1 MENQRKTILVPW
13 DFTEVAEFA
22 YQHAVNV
29 SHYTHTSITL
39 IHIVKKDKD
48 VPDAMNRLE
57 QSADMLD
64 EKYSVKPIV
73 MAREGNIFKTIGEVA
88 SETHAEIVI
97 MGTHGIR
104 GMQKLTGS
112 WALKVIVSSKVPFVV
127 VQAPPTSESF
137 QNVVFPVDHKKESK
151 EKIKWTSY
159 LNNYYKS
166 KYYIVHPKL
175 HDAGFKKNLANNLYF
190 TKKFLDNQLI
200 EYEVQQL
207 PGKQDFARETIEYA
221 TSINADLILVLTT
234 KDINFTDYVLGASE
248 QYIIAN
254 SAKLPVMCV
263 NPKPTKISGGFKAT
277 GG

>member
-1 MENQRKTILVPW
+1 MENTKPTILVPW

-29 SHYTHTSITL
+29 SHFTQKGITL
-39 IHIVKKDKD
+39 IHIVKKEKD
-48 VPDAMNRLE
+48 EPDALEKLEKEAERLH
-57 QSADMLD
+57 
-64 EKYSVKPIV
+64 EKYEIKPAV

-88 SETHAEIVI
+88 NETHAEIVI

-137 QNVVFPVDHKKESK
+137 ANVVFPVDYKKESK
-151 EKIKWTSY
+151 EKIKWTYY
-159 LNNYYKS
+159 LNHYYKS
-166 KYYIVHPKL
+166 KYFIIHPKL
-175 HDAGFKKNLANNLYF
+175 NDAGFKKSLANNLYF

-200 EYEVQQL
+200 EYEVHQAE
-207 PGKQDFARETIEYA
+207 GKQDFARETIDFA
-221 TSINADLILVLTT
+221 TNMNADIILVITT
-234 KDINFTDYVLGASE
+234 KDINFADYVLGASE
-248 QYIIAN
+248 QFIIAN

-263 NPKPTKISGGFKAT
+263 NPKPSKVSGGFRAT
-277 GG
+277 GS